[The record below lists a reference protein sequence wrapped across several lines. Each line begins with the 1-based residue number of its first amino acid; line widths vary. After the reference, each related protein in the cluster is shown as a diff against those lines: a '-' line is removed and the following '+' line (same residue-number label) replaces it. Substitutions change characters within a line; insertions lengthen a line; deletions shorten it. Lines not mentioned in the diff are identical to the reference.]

1 MEKTHLVLTWTE
13 AAELKNLIGNL
24 QEIEDM
30 ESPTFTNIELK
41 FKGSLK
47 GGVGTTNNKV
57 YIDIEGE

>member
-1 MEKTHLVLTWTE
+1 MEKTHLALTWAR
-13 AAELKNLIGNL
+13 AAELRNLLGNL
-24 QEIEDM
+24 QEIKDM
-30 ESPTFTNIELK
+30 EFPTFTNIELK

>member
-24 QEIEDM
+24 QEVEDM
-30 ESPTFTNIELK
+30 EFPTFTNIELK

>member
-1 MEKTHLVLTWTE
+1 MKKTYLVLTWTE

-30 ESPTFTNIELK
+30 EFPTFTNIELK